1 MNDTRLPSKLLENAV
16 NELSR
21 LPGIGGRT
29 ALRLALHILGQQ
41 KQDAIRL
48 GNSILQL
55 VENVRF
61 CNICHNITES
71 DTCSICNDQSRIQ
84 GLVCVVEDIRDMMA
98 IESTLRYRG
107 VYHILGGII
116 SPVNGV
122 GPHDLTI
129 NLLKDRIENGS
140 VQELIFALPTTMEG
154 DTTAYYL
161 FRSLGE
167 SVERIST
174 LARGIAFGDQLQYT
188 DEITLGNS
196 ITDRIPY
203 KG

>member
-1 MNDTRLPSKLLENAV
+1 MNDTKLPSKLLENAV

-21 LPGIGGRT
+21 LPGIGNRT

-41 KQDAIRL
+41 KNDAKRL

-55 VENVRF
+55 IENVQF
-61 CNICHNITES
+61 CSICHNITETES
-71 DTCSICNDQSRIQ
+71 CTICNDSTRNQ
-84 GLVCVVEDIRDMMA
+84 GLICVVEDIRDMMA
-98 IESTLRYRG
+98 IESTMRYRG

-116 SPVNGV
+116 SPVNGI

-129 NLLKDRIENGS
+129 ELLKKRIESGT

-161 FRSLGE
+161 FRSLGTQ
-167 SVERIST
+167 VNNISP
-174 LARGIAFGDQLQYT
+174 LARG
-188 DEITLGNS
+188 
-196 ITDRIPY
+196 
-203 KG
+203 